1 MSSDRTGLCLDSN
14 LVSAIFAALDIACD
28 NGDLEVAA
36 RLSDLAARLAL
47 REHVCR
53 RPRG

>member
-1 MSSDRTGLCLDSN
+1 MSEDKTGLRVDSD

-47 REHVCR
+47 RKYISHG
-53 RPRG
+53 PQG